1 MTALMAATR
10 RNYDSRVAMARE
22 LALHNAGVARAH
34 CANEARRC
42 QIYGQWRYVQTE
54 EVGRARLGRVRL
66 ADCLT
71 VYEACRPGPCRRRS
85 CQRAYRLIVPSRTY
99 YASRVQMARRVSAP
113 GPSGGLLTGAVTAD
127 GGTGCPPARPAV
139 AAKP

>member
-1 MTALMAATR
+1 MTASAVD
-10 RNYDSRVAMARE
+10 YSV
-22 LALHNAGVARAH
+22 HNAGIFRARYA
-34 CANEARRC
+34 AESRTC
-42 QIYGQWRYVQTE
+42 QICGQWRYVQTE
-54 EVGRARLGRVRL
+54 EVGQARQGRVRL

-71 VYEACRPGPCRRRS
+71 VYEACRPGPCRRQS

>member
-1 MTALMAATR
+1 MTD
-10 RNYDSRVAMARE
+10 YSVY
-22 LALHNAGVARAH
+22 NAGIFRARYA
-34 CANEARRC
+34 AESRTC
-42 QIYGQWRYVQTE
+42 QICGQWRYVQTE
-54 EVGRARLGRVRL
+54 EVGQARQGRVRL

-71 VYEACRPGPCRRRS
+71 VYEACRPGPCRRQS

-113 GPSGGLLTGAVTAD
+113 SHLSGAPNGAVTAD

-139 AAKP
+139 AASKP